1 VVDVLVDHDRDGLL
15 QVVVVIYRTRRIGR
29 PDGVTGGVQ
38 TSADR
43 QVTLCIYTLAWS
55 VISDDGDTIN
65 GTIPFTRTAAATPT
79 TTAAAPTA
87 EGHRV

>member
-1 VVDVLVDHDRDGLL
+1 LSLRS
-15 QVVVVIYRTRRIGR
+15 T
-29 PDGVTGGVQ
+29 PVTASEPAG
-38 TSADR
+38 
-43 QVTLCIYTLAWS
+43 IYTLAWS

-65 GTIPFTRTAAATPT
+65 GTIPFTRTTAATPT